1 MEHRLQR
8 SNETLNILAPD
19 YLVHV
24 YAHVHPCAC
33 QTLPVAFTVAVG
45 CMFDITCGASQRG
58 RPPTCQRVKE
68 DRASRTS
75 LVGSSLL

>member
-8 SNETLNILAPD
+8 SNETLNIPAPD
-19 YLVHV
+19 YMCTRMSTR
-24 YAHVHPCAC
+24 AHAKLCLLHLLL
-33 QTLPVAFTVAVG
+33 QVG

-68 DRASRTS
+68 GRASRTS
-75 LVGSSLL
+75 LVGSSLV